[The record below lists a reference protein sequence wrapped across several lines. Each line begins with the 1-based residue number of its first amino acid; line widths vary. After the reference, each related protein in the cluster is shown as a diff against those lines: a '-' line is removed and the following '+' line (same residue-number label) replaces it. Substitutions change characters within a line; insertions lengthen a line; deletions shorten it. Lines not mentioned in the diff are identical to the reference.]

1 MGGCGAGGR
10 VSGSGPVLGDGAG
23 GMRQTHLGQYAM
35 LGEARGEGVEVLQGL
50 LFPRVLAW
58 QQGEGAAV
66 GTVASTG
73 EGSRDGA
80 DEVGALI
87 RRRGLQ
93 GVHEEER
100 CTDLAQAHG

>member
-1 MGGCGAGGR
+1 MRAG
-10 VSGSGPVLGDGAG
+10 GSGPVLGDGAG

-66 GTVASTG
+66 GRKKMRTG
-73 EGSRDGA
+73 CTCDREAR
-80 DEVGALI
+80 L
-87 RRRGLQ
+87 RRRVTGD
-93 GVHEEER
+93 VMVR
-100 CTDLAQAHG
+100 VR